1 MDLFVEIFKPCKIR
15 VVLATDPHKPGL
27 LYEAI
32 GPPEL
37 GLELEMDFGLEQ
49 GEVCNGRLPSYKA
62 ATCPT
67 ATD

>member
-1 MDLFVEIFKPCKIR
+1 MDLFVEIFKPCKVR
-15 VVLATDPHKPGL
+15 VVLAVDPHKPGL

-49 GEVCNGRLPSYKA
+49 GECHGRLQSSQEA
-62 ATCPT
+62 ARPL
-67 ATD
+67 AAD